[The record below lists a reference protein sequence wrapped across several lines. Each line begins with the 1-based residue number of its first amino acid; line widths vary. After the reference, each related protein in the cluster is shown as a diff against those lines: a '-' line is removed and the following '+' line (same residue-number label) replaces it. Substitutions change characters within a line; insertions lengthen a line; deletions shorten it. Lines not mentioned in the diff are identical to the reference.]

1 VLLALTSH
9 GLGHLTRSLA
19 VACEMRDLEPSLE
32 LVVATTIDEARVALE
47 LPGPFE
53 YHSRGYEPGTLHQT
67 CFELD
72 VAGTREAYVRYLDQR
87 PQRLESERRFLAN
100 TGCAALVADIPALPL
115 RVAADLGL
123 PAVGLSNFS
132 WDWLLQPLLEGSA
145 ASGALSLLASDYA
158 CGTCHLQ
165 LPFGPE
171 SSPFPLSEPVPLVCR
186 RARLDRSDVR
196 RRLGLPLRE
205 GRPLVMVCPGGWAA
219 DGWPPIEVR
228 DGQAMRLLTIGDL
241 PVSSAGPIL
250 ALPHELPSGLGFPDL
265 VNAADLLLAK
275 PGYGVASECV
285 LHRTPFVGIERPG
298 FRETPVLMGQLS
310 AFGPCAELSLGDFFD
325 GRWTGAIRE
334 ALDSTAAWVD
344 VAEDGARVVAER
356 ILALIGKA
364 A

>member
-1 VLLALTSH
+1 
-9 GLGHLTRSLA
+9 
-19 VACEMRDLEPSLE
+19 
-32 LVVATTIDEARVALE
+32 
-47 LPGPFE
+47 
-53 YHSRGYEPGTLHQT
+53 
-67 CFELD
+67 
-72 VAGTREAYVRYLDQR
+72 
-87 PQRLESERRFLAN
+87 
-100 TGCAALVADIPALPL
+100 
-115 RVAADLGL
+115 
-123 PAVGLSNFS
+123 
-132 WDWLLQPLLEGSA
+132 
-145 ASGALSLLASDYA
+145 
-158 CGTCHLQ
+158 
-165 LPFGPE
+165 
-171 SSPFPLSEPVPLVCR
+171 
-186 RARLDRSDVR
+186 
-196 RRLGLPLRE
+196 
-205 GRPLVMVCPGGWAA
+205 
-219 DGWPPIEVR
+219 
-228 DGQAMRLLTIGDL
+228 MRLLSIGDL